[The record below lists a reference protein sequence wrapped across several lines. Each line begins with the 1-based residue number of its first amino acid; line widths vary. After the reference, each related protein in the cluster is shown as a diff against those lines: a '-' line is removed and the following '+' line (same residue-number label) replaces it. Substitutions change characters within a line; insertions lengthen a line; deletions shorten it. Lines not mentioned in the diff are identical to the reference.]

1 MNANEKFE
9 VALNDAKKWISDPRN
24 ARTRSAIP
32 LRKFLAA
39 VERGEMA
46 GPGDA
51 VAVPFV
57 FPVSPGQTSQAFAW
71 REAWKNPAIRY
82 DLDGVIERLAREQ
95 ANAGLH
101 FKA

>member
-1 MNANEKFE
+1 MNEKF
-9 VALNDAKKWISDPRN
+9 NDALIAARQWLNNPKN
-24 ARTRSAIP
+24 ARTRVAIP
-32 LRKFLAA
+32 LRQFLAA

-51 VAVPFV
+51 VAVPYHL
-57 FPVSPGQTSQAFAW
+57 PVSPGRLGHAMAW
-71 REAWKNPAIRY
+71 RNAWTSPAIRY

-95 ANAGLH
+95 SLANLA